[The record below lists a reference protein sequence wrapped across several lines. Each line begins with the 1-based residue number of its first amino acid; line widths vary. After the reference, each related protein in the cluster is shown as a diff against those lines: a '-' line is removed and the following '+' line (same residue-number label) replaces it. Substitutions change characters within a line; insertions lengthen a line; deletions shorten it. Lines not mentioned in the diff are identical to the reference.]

1 MGKPDN
7 EILDLSQRL
16 DNINNIFEV
25 STKPLI
31 IDLDTGGKIEH
42 FAMNIK
48 KLVRLG
54 ISAVI
59 IEDKTGLKKIL
70 YLERK

>member
-1 MGKPDN
+1 MAFGRSLCDSIQMGKPDN

-25 STKPLI
+25 TTKPLI

-42 FAMNIK
+42 FH
-48 KLVRLG
+48 
-54 ISAVI
+54 
-59 IEDKTGLKKIL
+59 EH
-70 YLERK
+70 

>member
-16 DNINNIFEV
+16 QNIDNIFEV

-31 IDLDTGGKIEH
+31 IDLDTGGKKEH
-42 FAMNIK
+42 LAMNIK
-48 KLVRLG
+48 RLERLG
-54 ISAVI
+54 ISAAI
-59 IEDKTGLKKIL
+59 IEDKVGLKKFIV
-70 YLERK
+70 R